1 MSEHLILVRHSAVQI
16 DTAVPSHQWPLSA
29 DGRSRCHDLAPKL
42 KPYAPARFV
51 TSEEPKAIETGQIL
65 ADTLAV
71 PAMSASG
78 LQEHDRHGT
87 PYFESREAF
96 ETAVATFFA
105 RPDELVFGQ
114 ETAVQARMRFE
125 AAVQQELS
133 SHPQETLAIVSHGT
147 VMTLFI
153 CHHNPHLNP
162 MQFWQSLTLPCA
174 FVLRLPEMQLVT
186 AV

>member
-29 DGRSRCHDLAPKL
+29 DGRSRCHSLAPKL
-42 KPYAPARFV
+42 TPYNPTRFI

-65 ADTLAV
+65 ADALAV
-71 PAMSASG
+71 SAMSASG

-96 ETAVATFFA
+96 ET
-105 RPDELVFGQ
+105 
-114 ETAVQARMRFE
+114 
-125 AAVQQELS
+125 AVQQELS